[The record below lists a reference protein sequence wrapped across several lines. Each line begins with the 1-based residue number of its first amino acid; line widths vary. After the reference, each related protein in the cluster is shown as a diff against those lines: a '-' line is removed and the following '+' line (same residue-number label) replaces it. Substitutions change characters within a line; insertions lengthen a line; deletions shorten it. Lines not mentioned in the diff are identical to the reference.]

1 MAGPEDVLLA
11 RHGETDDN
19 AAARFQGRRDSILND
34 RGRAQAAGLAGRL
47 VGLGLVALYS
57 SPLRRAHETAAIV
70 AARTGLEV
78 VLDER
83 LVEAD
88 VGNWAGMLHSEVI
101 AQDPTGF
108 AAWRAAD
115 PAFRCPGGE
124 SVVEQAERV
133 AAAIADV
140 RRGPLPA
147 VVVCHGGTIRAALGL
162 HRSGDSID
170 NASVHVLPAGAGSIG
185 SSVRELPAH
194 PSGEARR

>member
-19 AAARFQGRRDSILND
+19 AAARFQGRRDPTLND
-34 RGRAQAAGLAGRL
+34 RGRAQAAALAERLAGE
-47 VGLGLVALYS
+47 GLRALYS
-57 SPLRRAHETAAIV
+57 SPLRRAHETARIV
-70 AARTGLEV
+70 AARIGLQV

-88 VGNWAGMLHSEVI
+88 VGRWAGMLHAEVI
-101 AQDPTGF
+101 AFDPEGF

-124 SVVEQAERV
+124 SVAEQAARV
-133 AAAIADV
+133 AEALADV

-147 VVVCHGGTIRAALGL
+147 VVICHGGTIRAALGL
-162 HRSGDSID
+162 QRSGDSIP
-170 NASVHVLPAGAGSIG
+170 NASVHVHPADAGCIG
-185 SSVRELPAH
+185 SSPRELP
-194 PSGEARR
+194 GGGG